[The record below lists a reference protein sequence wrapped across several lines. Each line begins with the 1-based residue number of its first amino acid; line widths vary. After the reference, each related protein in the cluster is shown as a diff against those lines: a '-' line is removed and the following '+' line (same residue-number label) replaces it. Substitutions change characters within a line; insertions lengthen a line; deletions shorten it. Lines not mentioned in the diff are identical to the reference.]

1 MPAGGCSLRKLALL
15 LMVILATSPG
25 CIKKLALNGLANTL
39 AAGGDSFTSD
49 DDPELVRDALPF
61 ALKTMESLLEEL
73 PEHSGLLLATCRGFT
88 QYAYGFVQV
97 DAELL
102 EPIDYRGATMLRQRA
117 LGLYLRARGYGLR
130 GLELEVEGISARLR
144 SEPVVAAAAL
154 DDVALL
160 YWTAAAW
167 GSAISLGRDRPD
179 LAADTD
185 AVRAMMK
192 RALEL
197 DESFGEGAIHDVLI
211 TLESLPPAMGG
222 SPERAR
228 RHFERAVELSG
239 GSRAASYVALAEG
252 VAVAEQD
259 RQAFESL
266 LRQALE
272 VDLDK
277 DPSSRVANR
286 IYQRK
291 ARALLDR
298 SDDLFLD

>member
-1 MPAGGCSLRKLALL
+1 
-15 LMVILATSPG
+15 MVVLATSPG
-25 CIKKLALNGLANTL
+25 CIKKLALRGLASTL

-49 DDPELVRDALPF
+49 DDPELVREALPF

-73 PEHSGLLLATCRGFT
+73 PEHSGLLLATCQGFT

-97 DAELL
+97 DSELL
-102 EPIDYRGATMLRQRA
+102 EPMDYRGAMVLRQRA
-117 LGLYLRARGYGLR
+117 LGLYLRARDYGLR
-130 GLELEVEGISARLR
+130 GLELEAEGIGARLR
-144 SEPVVAAAAL
+144 SEPGGAVAEVG
-154 DDVALL
+154 DVALL

-179 LAADTD
+179 LVADTD
-185 AVRAMMK
+185 TVRAMMK

-211 TLESLPPAMGG
+211 TLESLPAAMGG
-222 SPERAR
+222 SAERAR
-228 RHFERAVELSG
+228 WHFERAVELSG
-239 GSRAASYVALAEG
+239 GARASSYVALAEG
-252 VAVAEQD
+252 VAVAAQD

-272 VDLDK
+272 VDLDR
-277 DPSSRVANR
+277 DPSSRVANL

-291 ARALLDR
+291 ARALLER

>member
-1 MPAGGCSLRKLALL
+1 
-15 LMVILATSPG
+15 MVVVATSPG
-25 CIKKLALNGLANTL
+25 CIKKLALRGLATSL
-39 AAGGDSFTSD
+39 SAAGDSFSSD
-49 DDPELVRDALPF
+49 DDPELVREALPF

-73 PEHSGLLLATCRGFT
+73 PKHSGLLLATCKGFT
-88 QYAYGFVQV
+88 QYSFGFVQV

-102 EPIDYRGATMLRQRA
+102 EPMDYRGATVLQQRA
-117 LGLYLRARGYGLR
+117 LGLYLRARDYGLR

-144 SEPVVAAAAL
+144 SEPAAAEEV
-154 DDVALL
+154 DNVALL

-179 LAADTD
+179 LVADTD
-185 AVRAMMK
+185 AVRAMMS
-192 RALEL
+192 RALAL

-211 TLESLPPAMGG
+211 TLESLPAAMGG

-228 RHFERAVELSG
+228 WHFERAVELSG
-239 GSRAASYVALAEG
+239 GARASSYVALAEG

-291 ARALLDR
+291 AHALLAR